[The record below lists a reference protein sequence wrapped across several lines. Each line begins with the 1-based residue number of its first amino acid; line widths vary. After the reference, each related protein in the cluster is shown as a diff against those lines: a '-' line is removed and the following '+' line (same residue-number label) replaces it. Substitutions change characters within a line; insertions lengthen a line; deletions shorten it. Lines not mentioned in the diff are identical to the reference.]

1 MDRPVSKGANENRA
15 GSSADAAPKE
25 FADTTI
31 RVRYAE
37 TDQMGVVYYGNYFTW
52 FEIGRVE
59 LWRQIG
65 FEYKKME
72 IEDDSFLVVAEANCR
87 YKRPA
92 RFDDLH
98 NPHAG
103 DGCAAADGAI
113 RVRNHSARNGRDD
126 CDGRNDARGLQSR
139 RADQVPAGKIPQVSA
154 ATDREPS
161 RVNDQAQL
169 VKMPRCVAAET
180 FISTGNVNG

>member
-1 MDRPVSKGANENRA
+1 VSKNANENRA
-15 GSSADAAPKE
+15 GSGDAVLALKE

-59 LWRQIG
+59 LCRQIG

-92 RFDDLH
+92 RFDDLLTIRTRVTAAQWRTVRFAYEIIH
-98 NPHAG
+98 QVTRETIATGETTHVICNRAG
-103 DGCAAADGAI
+103 QTKSLPEKY
-113 RVRNHSARNGRDD
+113 RKYLPLPMESRSA
-126 CDGRNDARGLQSR
+126 
-139 RADQVPAGKIPQVSA
+139 
-154 ATDREPS
+154 
-161 RVNDQAQL
+161 
-169 VKMPRCVAAET
+169 
-180 FISTGNVNG
+180 